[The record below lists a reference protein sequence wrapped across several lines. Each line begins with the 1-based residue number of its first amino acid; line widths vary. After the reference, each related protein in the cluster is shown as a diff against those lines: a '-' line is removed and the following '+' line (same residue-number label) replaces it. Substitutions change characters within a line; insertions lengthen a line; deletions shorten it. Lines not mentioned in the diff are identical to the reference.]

1 MVLNITPYS
10 CQPIL
15 NNIWYVSII
24 NIYASL
30 ELEYPNFIELVHI
43 WINNNK
49 KKRVQTLFVSD
60 PLLLSYYLCMKNYI
74 PRYINRKYT
83 NKIIFCS
90 CSKVPICI
98 HYYYLDSNFFFTVGL
113 TCAIILAPLVY
124 LTISCSACHLADKFE
139 RESLKLQIAK
149 FLCSSSVPFH
159 SSMIGKK
166 NPSHTWLESY
176 CRRFGHWKN
185 KKDANYFSSNI
196 LTNCI
201 FVLEKKRTLVLHFL
215 CQI

>member
-1 MVLNITPYS
+1 MIH
-10 CQPIL
+10 CCCHI
-15 NNIWYVSII
+15 
-24 NIYASL
+24 IYA
-30 ELEYPNFIELVHI
+30 
-43 WINNNK
+43 W
-49 KKRVQTLFVSD
+49 
-60 PLLLSYYLCMKNYI
+60 
-74 PRYINRKYT
+74 
-83 NKIIFCS
+83 KIIFHGTLLENTS
-90 CSKVPICI
+90 IKLSFAHVQK
-98 HYYYLDSNFFFTVGL
+98 YLFAYSSNFFFTVGL

-124 LTISCSACHLADKFE
+124 LTISCSACRLADKFE

-201 FVLEKKRTLVLHFL
+201 FVLEKKKNSCFAFPLPNLRQLMTKCLLGDFWNL
-215 CQI
+215 WS